1 MEMFIAIFVITFVL
15 LILIALIWD
24 GYEKYKMWRKFNE
37 NYEIII
43 KTLPFIEE
51 IATIKN
57 DIQRGEIVFNNL
69 YYNYKNKEELILNY
83 KRYISSTLDLYN
95 EINENPLI
103 SANLEM
109 KKDELEE
116 INKRL
121 MIIIWKNK

>member
-1 MEMFIAIFVITFVL
+1 MEMFLAIFVITFVL

-37 NYEIII
+37 NYEIIV

-51 IATIKN
+51 IVTIKK
-57 DIQRGEIVFNNL
+57 DIQRDGIVFNNL
-69 YYNYKNKEELILNY
+69 YYNYKNKEELISNY
-83 KRYISSTLDLYN
+83 KRYISLTLDLYN

>member
-1 MEMFIAIFVITFVL
+1 MEMFLAIFVITFVL

-43 KTLPFIEE
+43 KTLPFIKE

-83 KRYISSTLDLYN
+83 KKYISSTLDLYN

>member
-1 MEMFIAIFVITFVL
+1 MEMFLAIFVITFVL

-37 NYEIII
+37 NYEIIV

-51 IATIKN
+51 IVTIKK
-57 DIQRGEIVFNNL
+57 DIQRDGIVFNNL

>member
-1 MEMFIAIFVITFVL
+1 MEMFLAIFVITFVL

-37 NYEIII
+37 NYEIIV

-51 IATIKN
+51 IVTIKK
-57 DIQRGEIVFNNL
+57 DIQRGGIVFNNL
-69 YYNYKNKEELILNY
+69 YYNYKNKEELISNY
-83 KRYISSTLDLYN
+83 KRYISLTLDLYN